1 MSEEYTGERF
11 LPDECQGEMAI
22 EHYQR
27 YQFARQLV
35 KGKKVLDAACG
46 EGYGSNLLS
55 GAADCVTGLDLDEEA
70 VSRAS
75 QKYGSDK
82 LTFFCGSIEKLPFE
96 KNTFD
101 AVVSF
106 ETIEHV
112 DAEIQKSFLS
122 EIHRVLKPDGILI
135 MSTPNKAVYT
145 DLVKGVNLFHI
156 KEFYVKEFQDFLS
169 GYFKNIETY
178 CQYPDVGYFITREN
192 EKCAVPDKKG
202 KKQEESRYVIAVC
215 SNGEIDG
222 EINTESLTFFDDR
235 MYYDLNRYA
244 HEKEQEILSMKA
256 EAEGFEKHL
265 EDDIRQQKEYIAKL
279 EHELRI
285 LREAHENLIEKLE
298 HPLKNLA
305 EKIKR
310 K

>member
-1 MSEEYTGERF
+1 MSTEYTGERF

-55 GAADCVTGLDLDEEA
+55 RTAACVCGLDLDQGA
-70 VSRAS
+70 VDSAR
-75 QKYGSDK
+75 QKYESDR
-82 LTFFCGSIEKLPFE
+82 LSFFCGSIEKLPFE
-96 KNTFD
+96 DHSFD
-101 AVVSF
+101 AVISF

-112 DAEIQKSFLS
+112 NEEIQKNFLS
-122 EIHRVLKPDGILI
+122 EIRRILKPDGILI

-145 DLVKGVNLFHI
+145 DRVKGKNSFHI
-156 KEFYVKEFQDFLS
+156 KEFYVEEFQDFLG
-169 GYFKNIETY
+169 GYFQNRKMY
-178 CQYPDVGYFITREN
+178 CQYPDVGYFISGEN
-192 EKCAVPDKKG
+192 EACIIPEKAG

-215 SNGEIDG
+215 SNEPVDC
-222 EINTESLTFFDDR
+222 EINTKDLTFFDDS
-235 MYYDLNRYA
+235 MYYDLNRYV
-244 HEKEQEILSMKA
+244 HEKEQEILDMKA
-256 EAEGFEKHL
+256 DAEAFQKHL
-265 EDDIRQQKEYIAKL
+265 EEDIRQLKEHIGKL
-279 EHELRI
+279 E
-285 LREAHENLIEKLE
+285 RENRMLKEVR
-298 HPLKNLA
+298 HPLKCLG

>member
-1 MSEEYTGERF
+1 MSTEYTGERF

-55 GAADCVTGLDLDEEA
+55 RTAACVCGLDLDQGA
-70 VSRAS
+70 VDSAR
-75 QKYGSDK
+75 QKYESDR
-82 LTFFCGSIEKLPFE
+82 LSFFCGSIEKLPFE
-96 KNTFD
+96 DHSFD
-101 AVVSF
+101 AVISF

-112 DAEIQKSFLS
+112 NEEIQKNFLS
-122 EIHRVLKPDGILI
+122 EIRRILKPDGILI

-145 DLVKGVNLFHI
+145 DRVKGKNSFHI
-156 KEFYVKEFQDFLS
+156 KEFYVEEFQNFLD
-169 GYFKNIETY
+169 GYFQNRKMF
-178 CQYPDVGYFITREN
+178 CQYPDVGYFISGEN
-192 EKCAVPDKKG
+192 EARIIPEKEG

-215 SNGEIDG
+215 SNKPVDC
-222 EINTESLTFFDDR
+222 EINTKDLTFFDDS
-235 MYYDLNRYA
+235 MYYDLNRYV
-244 HEKEQEILSMKA
+244 HEKEQEILDMKA
-256 EAEGFEKHL
+256 EADAFQKHL
-265 EDDIRQQKEYIAKL
+265 EEDIRQLKEHIGKL
-279 EHELRI
+279 E
-285 LREAHENLIEKLE
+285 RENRMLKEVR
-298 HPLKNLA
+298 HPLKCLG